1 MLSSKERAKL
11 RAMANGIDTIV
22 IVEGRDC
29 RKCRKAGRRR
39 MKARQLIKCR
49 VLETALMTTREA
61 GDMLAELTG
70 SEVVQ
75 VIGSRFVFIQ
85 PDPEKPSLGM
95 DLADGEIKE
104 GRWNRDLTDYRTA
117 GGRLEIHGYQKEG

>member
-22 IVEGRDC
+22 IVGKGGIAENVVKQADD
-29 RKCRKAGRRR
+29 AL
-39 MKARQLIKCR
+39 KARQLIKCR

-75 VIGSRFVFIQ
+75 VIGSRFVLYR
-85 PDPEKPSLGM
+85 PDPEKPLLGM
-95 DLADGEIKE
+95 DLAD
-104 GRWNRDLTDYRTA
+104 R
-117 GGRLEIHGYQKEG
+117 